1 MGLFYLSVNNDVVL
15 VATVEVK
22 INKYSIR
29 EYSNDKKAR
38 EKHHRQTFSSRPN

>member
-15 VATVEVK
+15 VATVEDK

-38 EKHHRQTFSSRPN
+38 EKNHRQTFSSRPN